1 MNLFTIAFK
10 FTGIFLDCTLCIA
23 DCCCHCC
30 STLDSLRGTGHR
42 VHVNGHSGVVK
53 DVVLILGYFIIE
65 GLSLLGLFGG
75 QAGLVGLLVQQS
87 PYGRE
92 AGLSVLL
99 DDLHCTYGSSQ
110 LLLGHG
116 RHLIVAVAPAVVDD
130 GGLSIL
136 LLLLVYH
143 SEIASCRVDGNA
155 VAGTLSCVRTGDR

>member
-10 FTGIFLDCTLCIA
+10 FTGIFLGCTLYIA
-23 DCCCHCC
+23 DCFCHCC
-30 STLDSLRGTGHR
+30 STLYGLRRTGHR

-53 DVVLILGYFIIE
+53 DVVLIPGYLIIE
-65 GLSLLGLFGG
+65 GLLGLFGG

-99 DDLHCTYGSSQ
+99 DDFHSTYGSSQ

-116 RHLIVAVAPAVVDD
+116 LHLIVAVAPAVVDD

-143 SEIASCRVDGNA
+143 SKIASCRVDGNA